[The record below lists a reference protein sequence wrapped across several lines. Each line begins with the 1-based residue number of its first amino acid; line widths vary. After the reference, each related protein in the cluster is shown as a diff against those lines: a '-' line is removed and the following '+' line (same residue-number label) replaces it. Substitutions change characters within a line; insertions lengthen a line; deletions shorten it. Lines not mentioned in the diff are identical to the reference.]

1 MSQSGKDLNSILQSH
16 LSRRKSKS
24 SLRTLTLAPPNSI
37 DFSSNDFLSLST
49 SPLLKSS
56 FLTELSNNPDFR
68 LGSGGSRLLDGN
80 STYAENLETSI
91 AEFHNAEAALLF
103 NSGYDANTG
112 FFSCIPQEGDVVLW
126 DEKCHASCRVGIQLS
141 RASLSLPF
149 KHNSVSD
156 LRTKILK
163 LCEGDEEFK
172 NGRKNIFIAV
182 ESLYSMD
189 GDLAPLREI
198 VECVE
203 CVLGEGNGYVVVD
216 EAHSNGIY
224 GERGRGFVCA
234 LGLEGRVFTRL
245 NTFGKGVGCSGAA
258 ILCSRVTREYL
269 INYAKPLIYS
279 TSMSFPSL
287 AAIKVAYDI
296 MKEGRTEAL
305 IQHLHLLTRHFHS
318 HLLAIPKG
326 PLLIIPE
333 VVPESPIFALMTPTP
348 RNLARFCQ
356 DGGFMVRPIVSP
368 TVAKGTERV
377 RVCLHAGN
385 SYEEVEGLA
394 RRIASWMQEREG
406 TSERSEASEIMGT
419 KARL

>member
-1 MSQSGKDLNSILQSH
+1 MSQSGKDLTSTLQSH
-16 LSRRKSKS
+16 LTRRKTKS
-24 SLRTLTLAPPNSI
+24 SLRTLTLAPPNST

-80 STYAENLETSI
+80 SSYAENLESSI

-126 DEKCHASCRVGIQLS
+126 DEKCHASCRVGIDLS

-149 KHNSVSD
+149 AHNSVSD
-156 LRTKILK
+156 LRTKLLK
-163 LCEGDEEFK
+163 LCKQDESFK
-172 NGRKNIFIAV
+172 TGRKNVFVAV

-189 GDLAPLREI
+189 GDLAPLKDI

-203 CVLGEGNGYVVVD
+203 DMLQEGNGYVIVD

-224 GERGRGFVCA
+224 GEKGRGIVCA
-234 LGLEGRVFTRL
+234 LGLERRVFARL
-245 NTFGKGVGCSGAA
+245 NTFGKGLGCSGAT
-258 ILCSRVTREYL
+258 ILCSKVTREYL

-287 AAIKVAYDI
+287 AAIKVAYEI

-305 IQHLHLLTRHFHS
+305 IQHLRFLTRHFHS
-318 HLLAIPKG
+318 HLLNIPPT
-326 PLLIIPE
+326 PLLTIPE
-333 VVPESPIFALMTPTP
+333 VLPESPIFALMTPTP

-356 DGGFMVRPIVSP
+356 EGGFMVRPIVSP

-385 SYEEVEGLA
+385 SYEEVESLA
-394 RRIASWMQEREG
+394 RRIARWMQEREG
-406 TSERSEASEIMGT
+406 TSKTSEVSEIMGT
-419 KARL
+419 KAHL